1 MTFMILIILIGLAFI
16 LYPRKPKETTKKSE
30 QKPELNKQWDE
41 TDYAKA
47 SGYSQKDTLNNKGNR
62 GEYLSF
68 QELKKLEGDHRVLVN
83 LYLPKS
89 NGETTEIDLLLLS
102 ETGIYVIESKNYSGW
117 IYGDEKNKYWTQVL
131 NSKSKKQFFNPIWQN
146 KTHIKALK
154 EVTKIQDDNFYVS
167 YIVFG
172 DTCTLKMVN
181 TTSKDMKLLYLC
193 EVVRELKSATAN
205 RMKVMTSVQVDELY
219 LKLQAYSR
227 ANEETKN
234 AHIQAINKKVN

>member
-16 LYPRKPKETTKKSE
+16 LYHRKPKETIKKSE

-83 LYLPKS
+83 LYLQKS

-102 ETGIYVIESKNYSGW
+102 ETGIYV
-117 IYGDEKNKYWTQVL
+117 
-131 NSKSKKQFFNPIWQN
+131 
-146 KTHIKALK
+146 KAP
-154 EVTKIQDDNFYVS
+154 FRWM
-167 YIVFG
+167 
-172 DTCTLKMVN
+172 C
-181 TTSKDMKLLYLC
+181 
-193 EVVRELKSATAN
+193 
-205 RMKVMTSVQVDELY
+205 
-219 LKLQAYSR
+219 
-227 ANEETKN
+227 
-234 AHIQAINKKVN
+234 